1 MEGKKTTKN
10 LPATNA
16 TLLKSLLVQEYAV
29 LDENIPSGQCFPTR
43 GLGPLEGAAGLILRA
58 ER

>member
-1 MEGKKTTKN
+1 MEDKKTTKN

-29 LDENIPSGQCFPTR
+29 LEDENIPSGQCFPTR
-43 GLGPLEGAAGLILRA
+43 GLGPLEGAARLI
-58 ER
+58 